1 MKTLSAMALAAAM
14 LAMICTPAVAGSSYP
29 SRDWEIKDLLAAE
42 SLLDGICR
50 GSVREQFEKVC
61 AARNIADATLNS
73 LGWCYSEPGW
83 IGAQNHWHKCKPD
96 AEEKKAGEA
105 HLKAVKDAEAFIGED
120 EGDETPTMAN
130 VTTSLIEARKAQREA
145 EAQ

>member
-105 HLKAVKDAEAFIGED
+105 HLDRLRGRQRAQEVAEIIG
-120 EGDETPTMAN
+120 
-130 VTTSLIEARKAQREA
+130 QRMKLKTDRVRGERA
-145 EAQ
+145 T